1 MEPMKYFLPA
11 EEIYDIIDAAHI
23 SIGHGGRDRLKNETA
38 KKYANVTKE
47 MINIYLSMCEVCQ
60 RKKSKSKQGLVLKP
74 ILHTEMNSRCQVD
87 LIDMQSQADREYK
100 FIMVYQDHLTK
111 FVVLRSL
118 KTKRATDVT
127 HHLLDIFLTFG
138 APCILHSDNG
148 REFVNSVLKE
158 LASYWSELKL
168 VNGKPRHSQS
178 QGSVERAK
186 KDVENMLASWMHD
199 NKRTNWSKGLRY
211 VQFMKNR
218 AFHSGIKQS
227 PYRTMFR
234 SEPKVGLMTS
244 NLPLEVIKF
253 EENESGEEND
263 EYYKEDEGNKIE
275 KEGEIAEVEKD
286 QERATPCTSD
296 ELLIRTARKD
306 AHYNLAKQSERMKK
320 SSDQSHPPL
329 NVGDNVTIPV
339 PDVDR
344 GKAELRNII
353 GIVLEVSSEQQY
365 KIGTR
370 DGILDKLY
378 CRLEFGGCSEKFIR
392 RDEVPNVTITLRT
405 AARKASIGTGQGY
418 VRCVCFKGC
427 TNNKCLCKKN
437 DYYLILSAI
446 IV

>member
-1 MEPMKYFLPA
+1 
-11 EEIYDIIDAAHI
+11 
-23 SIGHGGRDRLKNETA
+23 
-38 KKYANVTKE
+38 
-47 MINIYLSMCEVCQ
+47 
-60 RKKSKSKQGLVLKP
+60 
-74 ILHTEMNSRCQVD
+74 
-87 LIDMQSQADREYK
+87 
-100 FIMVYQDHLTK
+100 
-111 FVVLRSL
+111 
-118 KTKRATDVT
+118 
-127 HHLLDIFLTFG
+127 
-138 APCILHSDNG
+138 
-148 REFVNSVLKE
+148 
-158 LASYWSELKL
+158 
-168 VNGKPRHSQS
+168 
-178 QGSVERAK
+178 
-186 KDVENMLASWMHD
+186 
-199 NKRTNWSKGLRY
+199 
-211 VQFMKNR
+211 
-218 AFHSGIKQS
+218 
-227 PYRTMFR
+227 MFR

-244 NLPLEVIKF
+244 NLPLENLEHNKK
-253 EENESGEEND
+253 NESGEEND

-339 PDVDR
+339 SDVDR

-378 CRLEFGGCSEKFIR
+378 CRSEFGGCSEKFIR

-418 VRCVCFKGC
+418 ARCVCFKGC
-427 TNNKCLCKKN
+427 TNNKCLCKKKGLLCN
-437 DYYLILSAI
+437 SKWYNSLNCANK
-446 IV
+446 